1 MITDYHTHV
10 LPGIDDGSKDAETS
24 LEMLIQ
30 LKEQGIERVIAT
42 PHFYAHREKSVED
55 FIEKRRKAYD
65 SIKNNLS
72 LPVILG
78 AEVAIE
84 HGISEIK
91 DIDKLA
97 IEGTRLIL
105 LELPYRGYKEW
116 MSEEIYNISSE
127 YGLKVVLAHIHR
139 YTDYYSDEQMNEIL
153 KTDAVFQINNEAFD
167 SHSSKSFVKNLLKRE
182 VPIVFGSDAHNLTD
196 RKPNWKILKKK
207 RNMSIIEESAMI
219 LDKYKV

>member
-196 RKPNWKILKKK
+196 RKPNWKIMKKK

>member
-10 LPGIDDGSKDAETS
+10 LPGIDDGSGDSETS
-24 LEMLIQ
+24 LEMLRQ

-42 PHFYAHREKSVED
+42 PHFYAHKEKSVED

-65 SIKNNLS
+65 SIKNDLP
-72 LPVILG
+72 LPVVLG
-78 AEVAIE
+78 AEIAIE
-84 HGISEIK
+84 HGISEVK

-97 IEGTRLIL
+97 IEGTKMIL

-116 MSEEIYNISSE
+116 MSEEIYNISAE

-139 YTDYYSDEQMNEIL
+139 YIDYYSDEQMNEIL
-153 KTDAVFQINNEAFD
+153 KTDAVFQINNEAFE
-167 SHSSKSFVKNLLKRE
+167 SLSLKSFVKSLLKSG
-182 VPIVFGSDAHNLTD
+182 VPLVFGSDAHNLTN

-207 RNMSIIEESAMI
+207 RKMNIIEETGMI
-219 LDKYKV
+219 FDKYKL

>member
-207 RNMSIIEESAMI
+207 RNMSIIEESGMI
-219 LDKYKV
+219 LDKHKV

>member
-55 FIEKRRKAYD
+55 FIEKRRNAYD

>member
-65 SIKNNLS
+65 SIKNNIS